1 MLSLGAQGQEGTS
14 TNTATQTLTML
25 SYTHSVHFTFHVST
39 YVCIHVRILF
49 CVESSLYLRIML
61 LFLRWRCSPV
71 YYFYI
76 ICSILSLDLSTKF
89 TCTNSVYT
97 CMYYG
102 GVHMF
107 TTFWD
112 KRMYSIISY
121 PQIREET
128 CDWQRS
134 YRVYYTQNT
143 CPNFRAFRQNH
154 NSRGLC
160 SNTLWCSTH
169 SACDERSLSL
179 LCISSSS

>member
-1 MLSLGAQGQEGTS
+1 
-14 TNTATQTLTML
+14 
-25 SYTHSVHFTFHVST
+25 
-39 YVCIHVRILF
+39 
-49 CVESSLYLRIML
+49 ML

-76 ICSILSLDLSTKF
+76 ICSILSLDLSTKYTCIHVRILYIHVCIMEVF
-89 TCTNSVYT
+89 TCLLLFGTNVCT
-97 CMYYG
+97 
-102 GVHMF
+102 VL
-107 TTFWD
+107 
-112 KRMYSIISY
+112 SY
-121 PQIREET
+121 PQSREET